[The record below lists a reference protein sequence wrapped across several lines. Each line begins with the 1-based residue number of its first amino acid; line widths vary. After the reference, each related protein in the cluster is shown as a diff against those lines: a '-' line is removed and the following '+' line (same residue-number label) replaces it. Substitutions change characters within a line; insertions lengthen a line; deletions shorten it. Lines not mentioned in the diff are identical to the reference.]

1 MYALMFK
8 KGNCVIIK
16 DIDIVIVEHNNI
28 TVSSIVNGDEHTEY
42 RSTNYSSYQILN
54 VNGNKLLCVT
64 I

>member
-1 MYALMFK
+1 MYALLFK

-16 DIDIVIVEHNNI
+16 DIDTVIVEHNNI
-28 TVSSIVNGDEHTEY
+28 TVSSMVNGDKHTEY
-42 RSTNYSSYQILN
+42 RSTNYRSYQILN